1 VGRSKY
7 FLTLTP
13 EARRC
18 LRRLK
23 PSIAAAMVMF
33 MEADLLVE
41 PLRVGKPL
49 RRELEG
55 MYSARRGAYRIIY
68 EVIDT
73 EIRVL
78 RIDHRA
84 DIYRVR

>member
-1 VGRSKY
+1 
-7 FLTLTP
+7 
-13 EARRC
+13 
-18 LRRLK
+18 
-23 PSIAAAMVMF
+23 MVMF

-55 MYSARRGAYRIIY
+55 MYSARRGVYRIIY

-84 DIYRVR
+84 DIYRLR